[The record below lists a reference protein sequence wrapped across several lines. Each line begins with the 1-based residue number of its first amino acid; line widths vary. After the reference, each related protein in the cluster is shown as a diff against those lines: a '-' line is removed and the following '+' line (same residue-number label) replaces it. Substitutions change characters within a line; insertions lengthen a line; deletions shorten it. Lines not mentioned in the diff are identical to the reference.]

1 MMIKGRVI
9 LNKKTKDLVK
19 EIKVNEI
26 AVIDH
31 RDVDQIAASS
41 LVEKQVKAIINISPS
56 ISGRY
61 PNVGPEILLLAGIPV
76 IDISDGDLFSTLN
89 NGDEILFKKGLL
101 YKSGQI
107 IARGEELSREQVK
120 NKNNQARTNLEKE
133 LNKFLDNTL
142 SYIDKEKNE
151 FFNIKTPELGIDF
164 NGKHV
169 LIVVRGVDYKDDLS
183 AIKSY
188 IREMNPIIIAVDGG
202 ADACLERGYLPD
214 IIIGDM
220 DSVTD
225 YSLKKA
231 KVILVHAYS
240 DGEAPGLK
248 RVKKLGLDYELFPA
262 PGTSE
267 DIAMLLAYE
276 KGAELITAVGTH
288 TNMIDFLEKGR
299 PGMASTFLVRLKVG
313 DKLVDA
319 KGVSKLYHSKIYYH
333 YWLQVFL
340 AILLPLSIVVFFSP
354 HIKQLL
360 QLLAL
365 RLRII
370 FHL

>member
-1 MMIKGRVI
+1 MIKGRVI
-9 LNKKTKDLVK
+9 LNKKTKELVK
-19 EIKVNEI
+19 EIKANEI
-26 AVIDH
+26 AIIDH
-31 RDVDQIAASS
+31 KDVDQIAADS
-41 LVEKQVKAIINISPS
+41 LVEKQVKAVFNLSPS

-61 PNVGPEILLLAGIPV
+61 PNVGPEILLLKGIPV
-76 IDISDGDLFSTLN
+76 IDIFEGNLFLLLN
-89 NGDEILFKKGLL
+89 DGDEIVFKEGII
-101 YKSGQI
+101 YKSGRV
-107 IARGEELSREQVK
+107 IARGEELSREQIE
-120 NKNNQARTNLEKE
+120 NKNNQAQTNLEKE
-133 LNKFLDNTL
+133 LGKFLDNTL
-142 SYIDKEKNE
+142 SYINKEKND
-151 FFNIKTPELGIDF
+151 FFNITTPELEINF

-169 LIVVRGVDYKDDLS
+169 LIVVRGADYKDDLS

-188 IREMNPIIIAVDGG
+188 IHEMNPIIIAVDGG

-240 DGEAPGLK
+240 DGRAPGL
-248 RVKKLGLDYELFPA
+248 RRIKKLGLDYKLFPA

-299 PGMASTFLVRLKVG
+299 PGMASTFLARLKVG
-313 DKLVDA
+313 DKLIDA

-365 RLRII
+365 RLSII
-370 FHL
+370 FNL